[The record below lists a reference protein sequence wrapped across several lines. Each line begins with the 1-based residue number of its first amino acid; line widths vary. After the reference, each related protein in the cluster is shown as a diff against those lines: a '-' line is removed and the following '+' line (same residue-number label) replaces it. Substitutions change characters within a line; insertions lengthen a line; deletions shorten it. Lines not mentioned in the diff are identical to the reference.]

1 MVTGYRP
8 EKKWVTMGTEFKPDK
23 KFWVPMGTDQIPIH
37 ADPWLVHPTGRNKSD
52 LKIENVFV
60 IGLCIDFGQ
69 S

>member
-1 MVTGYRP
+1 MGTGYRP
-8 EKKWVTMGTEFKPDK
+8 NKKIL
-23 KFWVPMGTDQIPIH
+23 VPMGTEQISIH
-37 ADPWLVHPTGRNKSD
+37 VDPWLVHPIGRNEND